1 MSKLKLKS
9 LLEGYAWERNADGS
23 LPTLKDAITTH
34 AANIA
39 EKAESTSQQQ
49 AAGIALAVKRGKLP
63 KSALQGASKEMY
75 NMSEDELEKF
85 AGTKHAGLPKH
96 VEEDVEAEL
105 NMPGMSDDE
114 TEVDETAKPDYIDLD
129 GDGDET
135 ETMKH
140 AAHDKE
146 MQAEGEHAYK
156 NSSNNELA
164 SHIGQLK
171 NELDAEKDPKKRKLI
186 QQDLDA
192 CKTELDSRKQNEGL
206 TQRDLN
212 LIAKFKKNLNS
223 ARRY

>member
-23 LPTLKDAITTH
+23 LPTLKDAIATH
-34 AANIA
+34 AANVA
-39 EKAESTSQQQ
+39 EQ
-49 AAGIALAVKRGKLP
+49 
-63 KSALQGASKEMY
+63 
-75 NMSEDELEKF
+75 
-85 AGTKHAGLPKH
+85 
-96 VEEDVEAEL
+96 AEL
-105 NMPGMSDDE
+105 NMPGLSDDE

-135 ETMKH
+135 ETMKK

-156 NSSNNELA
+156 NSTNNELA

-171 NELDAEKDPKKRKLI
+171 SAMKDGKLSAKEI
-186 QQDLDA
+186 KLLQQDLEEMQA
-192 CKTELDSRKQNEGL
+192 ELKNRKQNEGL
-206 TQRDLN
+206 TERDLM
-212 LIAKFKKNLNS
+212 LIAKFKKNLNES